1 MVRKGGFHGVAA
13 GNYKPLPY
21 RTGYDEILGNRV
33 DALFA
38 VAAEQ
43 DGEVTSIT
51 KKVIT
56 VTYADGTVQGYELG
70 IKHGTVSGITIPHT
84 IVTNLAIGAHL
95 KMGDNI
101 TYNSGF
107 FTPSELNPNAV
118 VYKAGALS
126 RIALLESSDTIE
138 DGCVI
143 SSKLAKGLATPS
155 TKLHAIVIDFDMMVH
170 NLITVGSDVNP
181 DTILCTLENT
191 VGGLGNV
198 KNDEAINALS
208 RISAISPR
216 AEVYGQI
223 SKIEVLYYGDLAS
236 MCESLQ
242 EVVTTY
248 DAIRAKR
255 VRALHLDDAKSG
267 KIDEAIH
274 VANKIV
280 KQKQAVIKVYIDTT
294 IAMGTGDKV
303 VFGNQLKSTC
313 SKVVTTPITTTD
325 GQEVDAFFGY
335 QSVSDR
341 IVLSPEINGVMNTIM
356 IELSKQMGAL
366 YTE

>member
-1 MVRKGGFHGVAA
+1 M
-13 GNYKPLPY
+13 
-21 RTGYDEILGNRV
+21 
-33 DALFA
+33 
-38 VAAEQ
+38 
-43 DGEVTSIT
+43 VTSVT

-56 VTYADGTVQGYELG
+56 ITYADNSVQGYELG

-84 IVTNLAIGAHL
+84 VVTNLTVGTHL
-95 KMGDNI
+95 KRGDNI

-107 FTPSELNPNAV
+107 FTPSELNPSTV
-118 VYKAGALS
+118 IYKAGALS
-126 RIALLESSDTIE
+126 RIALLESADTIE

-143 SSKLAKGLATPS
+143 SAKLAQGLSTPS
-155 TKLHAIVIDFDMMVH
+155 TKLHAIVVDFDMLVH
-170 NLITVGSDVNP
+170 NLITVGTEVNP
-181 DTILCTLENT
+181 DTIVCTLENAI
-191 VGGLGNV
+191 GGLGNV
-198 KNDEAINALS
+198 KNDDAINALS
-208 RISAISPR
+208 RIAAISPK
-216 AEVYGQI
+216 AKVYGHV
-223 SKIEVLYYGDLAS
+223 SKIEVLYYGDIAN

-248 DAIRAKR
+248 DAVRAKR

-280 KQKQAVIKVYIDTT
+280 KQKQAVIKVYIDTKIT
-294 IAMGTGDKV
+294 MGTGDKV

-313 SKVVTTPITTTD
+313 SKVVTTPITTAD

-335 QSVSDR
+335 QSVADR

-356 IELSKQMGAL
+356 IELSKQMGSL
-366 YTE
+366 YTL